1 MTEIEIIDLIEKT
14 LDKKMQQNED
24 FIIYTYYEVNV
35 DYQELSKKEDRKKF
49 LNLLKTKLR
58 NLKYD
63 IYVAGEGF
71 EYNGEKY
78 TLEKNYELI
87 AIKRKEDIK

>member
-1 MTEIEIIDLIEKT
+1 MGERDIIALIEKT
-14 LDKKMQQNED
+14 LDEKMQQNEN
-24 FIIYTYYEVNV
+24 FIIYTYYEVNFK
-35 DYQELSKKEDRKKF
+35 YKKLSKKEDRERF
-49 LNLLKTKLR
+49 LKLLKIKLK

-63 IYVAGEGF
+63 IYVTGDEF

-87 AIKRKEDIK
+87 AIKRKEDM